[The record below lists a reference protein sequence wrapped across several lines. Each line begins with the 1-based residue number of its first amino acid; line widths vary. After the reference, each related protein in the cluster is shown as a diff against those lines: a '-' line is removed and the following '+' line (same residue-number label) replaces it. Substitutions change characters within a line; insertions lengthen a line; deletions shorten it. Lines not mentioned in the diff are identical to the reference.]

1 MKSTLSREETV
12 IVNPLLLFK
21 NSSRLLCKMHFL
33 AITFKY
39 FDYCVVHCTLYIIIH

>member
-12 IVNPLLLFK
+12 IVNSLLLFK

-33 AITFKY
+33 AI
-39 FDYCVVHCTLYIIIH
+39 HI